1 MPLSIIRDIA
11 SSIRDPK
18 YFTIMADE
26 TAVQPTSLPDVL
38 PFGDLHQQQLAADA
52 SPPNGNTSGKEVGW
66 NGTDYQQDVNF
77 TADFYEDDIDKINS
91 DGTVPVNDLVSFS

>member
-1 MPLSIIRDIA
+1 M
-11 SSIRDPK
+11 
-18 YFTIMADE
+18 
-26 TAVQPTSLPDVL
+26 L